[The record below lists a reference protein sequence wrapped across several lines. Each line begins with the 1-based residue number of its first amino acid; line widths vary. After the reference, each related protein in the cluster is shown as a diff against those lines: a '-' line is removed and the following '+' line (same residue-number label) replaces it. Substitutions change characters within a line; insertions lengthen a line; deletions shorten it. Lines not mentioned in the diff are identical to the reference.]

1 MSAPG
6 SPASDARRLAALA
19 ERWFPDG
26 VVGQLRMP
34 EGRSFI
40 ASHGLGS
47 RVWDIEGREYLDF
60 VLGSGPLILG
70 HAHPA
75 VLAAVGDQLA
85 RGSTYYTAS
94 EPVIR
99 LADEIGRAAPG
110 IERIRF
116 TNSGSEAT
124 FSALRFA
131 RAFTGREKVLKFE
144 GGFHGGH
151 DHALMSMHPVKPPAF
166 PEAVPDSA
174 GIPRS
179 AAADVLIAPFN
190 DLNATREIVEAHA
203 HDIAAIIVEPLQR
216 YLSPMPG
223 FLPGLRALASARDI
237 LLVFDEVVTGFR
249 LAYGGAQEY
258 YGVTADL
265 VAYGK
270 AIGGG
275 FPTGAVGGRRDV
287 LDLCASMAP
296 AGSHVYHG
304 GTFSGNP
311 ISAAAGLATL
321 AELRRP
327 GAHARLHELGRK
339 AREGLARVLARHGHA
354 AQVLG
359 DGPIFQVLFT
369 ADPVA
374 DYRASLRADRERAFR
389 FHAGLVRQG
398 MLVNV
403 HSPKCYLSLAHS
415 DEDLERLFAAADVAA
430 REC

>member
-1 MSAPG
+1 MTD
-6 SPASDARRLAALA
+6 PARLAALA
-19 ERWFPDG
+19 EHWFPDG

-34 EGRSFI
+34 EGLAFI
-40 ASHGLGS
+40 AAHGRGS
-47 RVWDIEGREYLDF
+47 RVWDVQGREYVDF

-75 VLAAVGDQLA
+75 VVAAVGEQLA
-85 RGSTYYTAS
+85 RGSTFYTAS

-110 IERIRF
+110 IERLRF

-131 RAFTGREKVLKFE
+131 RAFTGRDKILKFE

-174 GIPRS
+174 GIPR
-179 AAADVLIAPFN
+179 AVAGEVLIAPFN
-190 DLNATREIVEAHA
+190 DLDGAREIVTRHA
-203 HDIAAIIVEPLQR
+203 RELAAIIVEPLQR
-216 YLSPMPG
+216 YLSPVRG
-223 FLPGLRALASARDI
+223 FLQGLRELATAHDI
-237 LLVFDEVVTGFR
+237 ILVFDEVVTGFR

-275 FPTGAVGGRRDV
+275 FPTGAVGGRRDI
-287 LDLCASMAP
+287 LDLCSSRAP
-296 AGSHVYHG
+296 DATHVYHG

-321 AELRRP
+321 GELRRP
-327 GAHARLHELGRK
+327 GAHARLHELGRR
-339 AREGLARVLARHGHA
+339 AREGLARVVTGHGHA

-359 DGPIFQVLFT
+359 EGPIFQVLFT
-369 ADPVA
+369 AEPIV
-374 DYRASLRADRERAFR
+374 DYRASLRADRERALR
-389 FHAGLVRQG
+389 FHAGLIRHG

-403 HSPKCYLSLAHS
+403 HSPKCYLSLAHTE
-415 DEDLERLFAAADVAA
+415 EDLERLFAAAAAAA